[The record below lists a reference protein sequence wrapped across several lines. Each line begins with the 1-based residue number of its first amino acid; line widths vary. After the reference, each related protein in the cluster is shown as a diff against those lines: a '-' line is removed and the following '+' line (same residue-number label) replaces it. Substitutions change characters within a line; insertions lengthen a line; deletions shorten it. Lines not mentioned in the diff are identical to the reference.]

1 MRVLDLFSG
10 IGGFSL
16 GLERAGMSTAA
27 FCEIDPFCRR
37 VLKKHW
43 PKVRIH
49 HDITK
54 LDGRKYRGIDL
65 ICGGF
70 PCQPYSLAGRKK
82 GTADDRDLWPEMCRI
97 IAQARPAWVLGENVA
112 HFTTLAFARTKLDL
126 ESLGYAVRA
135 FVIPACAAGANHRR
149 ERVWIL
155 AHADRAGFQAT
166 RPGEQAE
173 GAELRRAM
181 GASFRLALQE
191 WRSVEPCV
199 RRGADGFSNRVDR
212 LKALGNAVV
221 PDIPYAIGTAIM
233 EAEGLSKSPQTNLFA
248 RWEADHKQV
257 DATDSTARRDHLV

>member
-16 GLERAGMSTAA
+16 GLERAGMTTAA

-43 PKVRIH
+43 PKVRIY

-82 GTADDRDLWPEMCRI
+82 GAADDRDLWPEMCRI

-126 ESLGYAVRA
+126 EALGYAVRA

-155 AHADRAGFQAT
+155 AHAASIHAQGQPL
-166 RPGEQAE
+166 RP
-173 GAELRRAM
+173 RP
-181 GASFRLALQE
+181 LQP
-191 WRSVEPCV
+191 W
-199 RRGADGFSNRVDR
+199 RGAGWTPEPSLCRVDDGLPGGVDR

-221 PDIPYAIGTAIM
+221 PDIPERIGWAIM
-233 EAEGLSKSPQTNLFA
+233 ASYGRGKD
-248 RWEADHKQV
+248 RAD
-257 DATDSTARRDHLV
+257 